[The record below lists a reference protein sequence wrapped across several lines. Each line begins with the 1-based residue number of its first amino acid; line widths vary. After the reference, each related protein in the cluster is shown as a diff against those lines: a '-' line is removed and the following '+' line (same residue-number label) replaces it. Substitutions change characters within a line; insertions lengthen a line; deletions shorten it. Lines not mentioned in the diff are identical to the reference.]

1 MVSNKLI
8 SEVLVN
14 WGLQREI
21 VSDIVFP
28 ETGEISDFF
37 AGKDKYDDLYRINKA
52 MTEWI
57 GINMDKLS
65 IS

>member
-28 ETGEISDFF
+28 ETGEISYSD
-37 AGKDKYDDLYRINKA
+37 Y
-52 MTEWI
+52 
-57 GINMDKLS
+57 
-65 IS
+65 